1 MGSGNTILIISNEEM
16 NYIMKI
22 TQALEDSDILLKGI
36 TKTTKNE
43 TKEQKGWF
51 LSRLLATLGANSYGQ
66 NVILFGVDMS
76 FTIHIDNKKGHMN
89 IKNRSNT
96 RITTYFNCRKNVFY

>member
-1 MGSGNTILIISNEEM
+1 
-16 NYIMKI
+16 MK
-22 TQALEDSDILLKGI
+22 Q
-36 TKTTKNE
+36 KN
-43 TKEQKGWF
+43 KKDDF